1 MNTVE
6 GTIHVMIQIAYSHLV
21 IMNIATRSLFGHA
34 IASGVPAPIYQ
45 SMLYPNRHLAT
56 LLLIIAIHTFLHK

>member
-1 MNTVE
+1 MNTVG
-6 GTIHVMIQIAYSHLV
+6 GTIHVMIRIAYSHF